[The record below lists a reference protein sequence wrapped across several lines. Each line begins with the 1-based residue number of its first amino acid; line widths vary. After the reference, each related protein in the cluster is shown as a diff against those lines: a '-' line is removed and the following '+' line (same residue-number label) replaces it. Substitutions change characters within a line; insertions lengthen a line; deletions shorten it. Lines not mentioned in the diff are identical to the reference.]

1 MLTRILRRLR
11 GIVRSLVPGGDLRER
26 TVKSGIWMTAMN
38 VGDRILQL
46 LLLVVLARLLDP
58 ADFGLMGIALVTIHG
73 LNRFVNLGLEEAL
86 IQDREDDIDDY
97 LDTAWTLNIG
107 RGAVIAGL
115 AFLAAPLVAGFT
127 GEPRATPILRVIGLS
142 PLLLQFR
149 NPGAVYFKKNLEF
162 EKQFLFRMGGSIAN
176 FCVAIAIALTWQ
188 SVWALVLG
196 YVASD
201 LMRTVLSYVLHGY
214 RPWLSFDLDIAK
226 ELVGFGKWVTGA
238 RILHFFINEGDDA
251 IVVWLLGAASL
262 GFYQLAYRFAMA
274 PAQELT
280 QIVSSVMFPAY
291 SKLQDDVDAL
301 RSAFFR
307 TIKVTTFVS
316 FPVGFG
322 IAAVAPT
329 FVAAFFGQRWLPMV
343 PVLQI
348 IAINGVLISF
358 TSAFGAVWM
367 ATGRPDYLVKV
378 GLVRLPLM
386 VAVIIPA
393 TQAYG
398 IAGAAGAVVGVYV
411 MPILPI
417 DVYLA
422 AKTVETS
429 SWRLLS
435 EVGYPLV
442 ASTVMTAVVWTT
454 QARLD
459 LGSAWLEFAFL
470 TGVGVVVYGLA
481 AAVLERQFGWGLE
494 RNLRQM
500 LDAANT

>member
-11 GIVRSLVPGGDLRER
+11 SIVGSLVPGGDLRER

-73 LNRFVNLGLEEAL
+73 LRRFTNLGLEEAL
-86 IQDREDDIDDY
+86 IQDREDDVDEY
-97 LDTAWTLNIG
+97 LNTAWMLNVS
-107 RGAVIAGL
+107 RGVLIAVV
-115 AFLAAPLVAGFT
+115 AFLAAPVVAGFT
-127 GEPRATPILRVIGLS
+127 GEPRATPIIRVIGIS
-142 PLLLQFR
+142 PVLLQLR

-162 EKQFLFRMGGSIAN
+162 EKQFLFKMGGSIAN
-176 FCVAIAIALTWQ
+176 FSVAIVIALTWQ
-188 SVWALVLG
+188 NVWALVLG

-201 LMRTVLSYVLHGY
+201 LTRGVLSYALHEY
-214 RPWLSFDLDIAK
+214 RPWPSFDLDIAK
-226 ELVGFGKWVTGA
+226 ELVGYGKWVTGS

-280 QIVSSVMFPAY
+280 QIVSSIMFPAY

-307 TIKVTTFVS
+307 TIKITTFIS

-322 IAAVAPT
+322 MAAVAPT
-329 FVAAFFGQRWLPMV
+329 FVAAFFGQQWLPMV

-358 TSAFGAVWM
+358 TSAFGSVWM
-367 ATGRPDYLVKV
+367 AMDRPDYLTKV

-386 VAVIIPA
+386 VAVLIPA

-398 IAGAAGAVVGVYV
+398 ITGAAAAVVGVYIV
-411 MPILPI
+411 PILPI

-429 SWRLLS
+429 SWRLVS

-442 ASTVMTAVVWTT
+442 ASAVMFAIVWTT
-454 QARLD
+454 QARLA
-459 LGSAWLEFAFL
+459 LGSPFLEFALL
-470 TGVGVVVYGLA
+470 TVTGVVVYGVTAL
-481 AAVLERQFGWGLE
+481 VLESRFGWGLE
-494 RNLRQM
+494 RNFRQM
-500 LDAANT
+500 LDAVKS